1 MAQDRWYRM
10 DNVAK
15 VFLASANER
24 DTRTF
29 RMTCTLKDEIDK
41 DILQQ
46 AVLDALKE
54 RPQYHVTI
62 LRGFFWHYMEQTD
75 DLPVVEEEDGKICP
89 MLVGP
94 ESFGK
99 LHLRVTY
106 FHNRINLEFS
116 HAIADGN
123 GALDFLNLIVEHYL
137 KIKEPERFKKLSM
150 SSGASEANLSEDSFR
165 KFFAKEKDKI
175 PNMKR
180 PPKAYHIRGIRY
192 PYNQT
197 QYLEVHMPVKD
208 VLAKAKALNV
218 TLTSYIGTLLML
230 AVSNDMPMLMKNK
243 PVTISMPVNLRNYY
257 PSMTS
262 RNFFN
267 SVNVSH
273 LFKSTDT
280 FESVAEQFNA
290 DLKNELTPEMVEAR
304 MYDYEK
310 LEKILFIR
318 LAPLFLKNPVVKFG
332 TNYKAK
338 KVTAVVSNLG
348 ILKVP
353 EELSDY
359 ILSYNA
365 YCSTST
371 MFVVCSTYKDDFVL
385 GISSAYKST
394 QVIRDFIKS
403 LSDEGIEMT
412 LYSNEV
418 VD

>member
-1 MAQDRWYRM
+1 MAHETWYRM

-15 VFLASANER
+15 VFLAAANDR
-24 DTRTF
+24 DTRSF
-29 RMTCTLKDEIDK
+29 RITCTLNEDIEEEI
-41 DILQQ
+41 LGA
-46 AVLDALKE
+46 AVKNAAKE
-54 RPQYHVTI
+54 RPQYQVTI
-62 LRGFFWHYMEQTD
+62 LRGLFWHYMEPTD
-75 DLPVVEEEDGKICP
+75 DEPVVTIENERPCP
-89 MLVGP
+89 MLYDQKT
-94 ESFGK
+94 FGK
-99 LHLRVTY
+99 LHYHVTY
-106 FHNRINLEFS
+106 HYNRINLDFF

-123 GALDFLNLIVEHYL
+123 GAIEFLNLIVYHYL
-137 KIKEPERFKKLSM
+137 KLKHPNEIPDIPM
-150 SSGASEANLSEDSFR
+150 TSGASEAALSQDSFR
-165 KFFAKEKDKI
+165 HYYAKKNKNVKKKKFR
-175 PNMKR
+175 N
-180 PPKAYHIRGIRY
+180 AYHIKGQKL
-192 PYNQT
+192 PYNQ
-197 QYLEVHMPVKD
+197 LRFMEVHMNVSD
-208 VLAKAKALNV
+208 VLAKAKETHV
-218 TLTSYIGTLLML
+218 SLTSYIATKLMM
-230 AVSNDMPMLMKNK
+230 SIYKDMPVLNRIQ
-243 PVTISMPVNLRNYY
+243 PITISMPVNLRNYY
-257 PSMTS
+257 PSDTS

-318 LAPLFLKNPVVKFG
+318 LAPLFLKNPVVKIG
-332 TNYKAK
+332 TNQKAK

-353 EELSDY
+353 DELSDY
-359 ILSYNA
+359 IVSYNA
-365 YCSTST
+365 YCSTSS